1 MSYTICSTIREERS
15 IINFVLYAEFLKVEN
30 GMNFRCVIFLSG
42 LFALLFSGLAGNAG
56 AVVAQ
61 SGSSALSNDIF
72 VKGRSSD
79 SGRTKE
85 SERREREA
93 RKRQEAREQK
103 AAEERAKIERKRQE
117 LLKTR
122 RSLQNLEDI
131 DCPNRQVQVF
141 EGGKL
146 VDTYTKSNVSAK
158 KREIDNELRRLD
170 EQSAKL
176 SGSAA
181 SQVSTPAE
189 SSNPEAGPAYA
200 KHYASKLFQT
210 YSGHI
215 TIEQKNIPRKI
226 AITKGSTVQLN
237 LAETKD
243 AIWHIETNDKVAK
256 VKSNA
261 VQGDKRIVIFEGVG
275 KGNAKL
281 LLDNISVKP
290 NDYKVLVR
298 KRMLLIVD

>member
-30 GMNFRCVIFLSG
+30 RMNFRCVIFLSG
-42 LFALLFSGLAGNAG
+42 LFTLLFSGAAGNAG

-61 SGSSALSNDIF
+61 SGSSALSSDIF
-72 VKGRSSD
+72 VKGSS
-79 SGRTKE
+79 SSSVKE
-85 SERREREA
+85 RKRKEREA
-93 RKRQEAREQK
+93 ERRYAKEKK
-103 AAEERAKIERKRQE
+103 AAEERAIIERKRQE

-122 RSLQNLEDI
+122 KSLQNLEDTE
-131 DCPNRQVQVF
+131 CPNKQVQVF
-141 EGGKL
+141 QGGKL
-146 VDTYTKSNVSAK
+146 VDTYTKSNVSSK

-176 SGSAA
+176 SGSSESQDSASATAA
-181 SQVSTPAE
+181 
-189 SSNPEAGPAYA
+189 NPEAGPAYA

-215 TIEQKNIPRKI
+215 TIEQQNIPRKI

-237 LAETKD
+237 LTENKE
-243 AIWHIETNDKVAK
+243 AIWHIEINDKVAK
-256 VKSNA
+256 IKSNA
-261 VQGDKRIVIFEGVG
+261 VQGDKRIVILEGIG

-281 LLDNISVKP
+281 LLDNISIKP